1 MACGHLPPVVGVYVC
16 QIRVYPLNF
25 HFVALPLATPLPHLH
40 SLCGIQK
47 FLKATKKKKNGV
59 KHFKEF

>member
-1 MACGHLPPVVGVYVC
+1 MACGHLLPVVGVYVC

-25 HFVALPLATPLPHLH
+25 HFVALPLATPLPYLH

-47 FLKATKKKKNGV
+47 FLKATKKKNGV